1 MNDQCIGLCCNVCNV
16 SLTLDRS
23 AENNSTHIRDK
34 SSLQDRCWL
43 YLSQTAFPLKYMH
56 ILVQPVHEHNDGKRN
71 QRTRI
76 FPFSKK
82 NIIFVIVQNQG
93 IKQYPRVKNDSEFLM
108 TSKKLSALQL
118 NSSSLPLN
126 KTNENITQ
134 IHTFI
139 PNPIFS
145 GSNKLLINCNKII
158 SKPKT
163 QWLKFINASKIKCVY

>member
-1 MNDQCIGLCCNVCNV
+1 MNTMTVKETQELGFFHFL
-16 SLTLDRS
+16 
-23 AENNSTHIRDK
+23 
-34 SSLQDRCWL
+34 
-43 YLSQTAFPLKYMH
+43 
-56 ILVQPVHEHNDGKRN
+56 
-71 QRTRI
+71 
-76 FPFSKK
+76 KK

-93 IKQYPRVKNDSEFLM
+93 IKQYPRVKNDSEFVM
-108 TSKKLSALQL
+108 TSKKLSALQF

-163 QWLKFINASKIKCVY
+163 Q